1 MSRVFTWVC
10 AAPPMIQKGHAPHKT
25 CIDGGERGGEGEG
38 EGVKREKSDG
48 VVPNLARILKE
59 P

>member
-1 MSRVFTWVC
+1 
-10 AAPPMIQKGHAPHKT
+10 MIQKGHAPHKT
-25 CIDGGERGGEGEG
+25 CIDGGERGGEG